1 MSARRADSRARSG
14 AAERAANT
22 AVNRGLALRRRVLLV
37 GVLAAIVVV
46 IARTA
51 HLTLREGEY
60 WTERAAQQHADGLT
74 LPAPRGTIYDR
85 NGVPLAASRDVY
97 RIAIAPREV
106 RDRERII
113 TALNEVG
120 GMKVSDARRATD
132 TKRRWVVL
140 PGRFGAAARE
150 ALDGVPGVHFE
161 TVQQRFYPHGSVAIE
176 LLGRVNAEGRALGGL
191 ELELDDVLRGEPGRA
206 TVRRD
211 SRGRAIPGAMVRTV
225 EPRAGNDVYL
235 TIDAELQSIA
245 DEALRTAVDST
256 DAESGEF
263 VLLDPRT
270 GEVLAAASR
279 GAGGAASNWRA
290 VTVPYE
296 PGSTLKPFLVA
307 SLLASGRARMDDSV
321 FAENGH
327 WYYHGRTINDV
338 HGYGWLSVHEALE
351 KSSNVAMAKLSMRL
365 DPPTQYQ
372 YLRDFGF
379 GSPTAV
385 RYPSESGGL
394 LRPPRQWSRQS
405 QPSLAIGY
413 EIAVTPLQMALAY
426 GAIANGGELLEPRLV
441 REVRAHDGRIQQSFE
456 RRVVRRVIP
465 ERTADQLREALVA
478 VVEGGTGKR
487 ASLGP
492 FVVAGKTGTARIA
505 ERGRYVPGA
514 YTASFAGF
522 FPADDPQL
530 VFLAKL
536 DEPKGAYYGGLTA
549 APITR
554 NALEAALA
562 AHHAPFDR
570 RSVASEPELL
580 PVPADPVAVRPAR
593 TDGTRNTTPPGPFI
607 LALDDRAAAPRT
619 PEAVPVEVPD
629 VAGMAVRDAVQA
641 LHAAG
646 LRVQVEGT
654 GTVAG
659 TWPAED
665 AAVARGA
672 MVRVLTKAAI
682 R

>member
-1 MSARRADSRARSG
+1 MSTRRASG
-14 AAERAANT
+14 RAAT
-22 AVNRGLALRRRVLLV
+22 PGAGRGLALRRRLLLV
-37 GVLAAIVVV
+37 GVLAATVVV
-46 IARTA
+46 GLRTA

-60 WTERAAQQHADGLT
+60 WTTRAAQQHADGLT

-106 RDRERII
+106 RERELII
-113 TALNEVG
+113 DALHDVG
-120 GMKVSDARRATD
+120 GMTLRDARRATD

-150 ALDGVPGVHFE
+150 RLDGVPGVHFE
-161 TVQQRFYPHGSVAIE
+161 TVQQRFYPHGTVAVE
-176 LLGRVNAEGRALGGL
+176 LLGRVNAEGTALGGL
-191 ELELDDVLRGEPGRA
+191 ELELDEALRGEPGHA
-206 TVRRD
+206 IVRRD

-245 DEALRTAVDST
+245 DEALRAAVDST
-256 DAESGEF
+256 HASSGEF
-263 VLLDPRT
+263 LLLDPRT

-296 PGSTLKPFLVA
+296 PGSTIKPFLVA

-321 FAENGH
+321 FAEHGQWH
-327 WYYHGRTINDV
+327 YHGRTISDV

-365 DPPTQYQ
+365 DPATQYQ

-394 LRPPRQWSRQS
+394 LRQPRQWSRQS

-441 REVRAHDGRIQQSFE
+441 REVRSHDGRVQKTFE
-456 RRVVRRVIP
+456 RQVVRRVIP

-478 VVEGGTGKR
+478 VVEGGTGRR
-487 ASLGP
+487 AALGP

-505 ERGRYVPGA
+505 EGGHYVPGA

-536 DEPKGAYYGGLTA
+536 DEPQGAYYGGLTA

-554 NALEAALA
+554 SALEAALA

-580 PVPADPVAVRPAR
+580 PAPAQPVAVQSAPADGAR
-593 TDGTRNTTPPGPFI
+593 TTTTRGPYI
-607 LALDDRAAAPRT
+607 LALDDRTALPRT
-619 PEAVPVEVPD
+619 PASEPVAVPD
-629 VAGMAVRDAVQA
+629 VEDMSLRDAVHA

-654 GTVAG
+654 GAAAA
-659 TWPAED
+659 TWPA
-665 AAVARGA
+665 ASASVVRGS
-672 MVRVLTKAAI
+672 MVRVLTKAAVQ
-682 R
+682 